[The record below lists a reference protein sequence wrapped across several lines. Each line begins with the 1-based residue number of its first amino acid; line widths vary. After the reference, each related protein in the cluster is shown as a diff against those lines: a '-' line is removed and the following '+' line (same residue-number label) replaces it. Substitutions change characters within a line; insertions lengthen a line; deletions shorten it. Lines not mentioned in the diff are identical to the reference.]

1 MIAIRTGLL
10 FVPRIDENTS
20 QRLRGVMHSSHSS
33 FFVILERA
41 AQSQRNWIEE
51 TLRQWSDEEELDA
64 IFTIGGTLP
73 APGPSALEIVPEATN
88 AVLERALPS
97 LPETMR
103 ALAYEQS
110 ELALLDRGTAGIRG
124 RTLIVNLPAGADA
137 AAIFLQSI
145 IRSIEPI
152 CLHLREDSQA
162 PQLADA
168 MAITDVFAPAGDD
181 SLPVDDAASN
191 AEDMS
196 VPPTASRLD
205 AQEFAAFLQRS
216 PGEIE

>member
-10 FVPRIDENTS
+10 FVPEIDDNAS
-20 QRLRGVMHSSHSS
+20 QRLRDVLHASHSK
-33 FFVILERA
+33 FFVMLERA

-64 IFTIGGTLP
+64 IFTVGGTLP
-73 APGPSALEIVPEATN
+73 APGPSALEIVPEATA
-88 AVLERALPS
+88 AVLERSLPS

-110 ELALLDRGTAGIRG
+110 ELALLDRSTAGIRG

-137 AAIFLQSI
+137 AAIFLRSI
-145 IRSIEPI
+145 IKSIEPI

-168 MAITDVFAPAGDD
+168 MATPDASAPVESN
-181 SLPVDDAASN
+181 SLPLDNVNSST
-191 AEDMS
+191 EDTS
-196 VPPTASRLD
+196 TPSTISGLD

-216 PGEIE
+216 SKKTK

>member
-10 FVPRIDENTS
+10 FVPEIDDAAS
-20 QRLRGVMHSSHSS
+20 QRLRDVLHASHSN
-33 FFVILERA
+33 FFVMLERA
-41 AQSQRNWIEE
+41 AKSQRNWIEE
-51 TLRQWSDEEELDA
+51 ILRQWSDEEELDA
-64 IFTIGGTLP
+64 IFTVGGTLP
-73 APGPSALEIVPEATN
+73 APGPSTLEIVPEATA
-88 AVLERALPS
+88 AVLERVLLS

-110 ELALLDRGTAGIRG
+110 ELALLDRSTAGVRG

-145 IRSIEPI
+145 VRSIEPI

-162 PQLADA
+162 PRLADA
-168 MAITDVFAPAGDD
+168 MAVTDLSAPVKGD
-181 SLPVDDAASN
+181 LLAMDDVETTVEDPSAA
-191 AEDMS
+191 
-196 VPPTASRLD
+196 PTASKLD

-216 PGEIE
+216 SEELK